1 MSAFYSKKNTL
12 SYDHRAKFFDA
23 SFVGVVCAAGAWFA
37 HSELRNQPLVLFF
50 GSIVGIILFC
60 LILTMLG
67 SSLYKFTSRKN
78 RVVKIHR
85 QCGEPTILQVL
96 AKPIARICSA
106 SSFWELNQGLKS
118 LPGPEVFLRSDG
130 KEEIVFNRRCRIHS
144 DESLDIQVKRILVL
158 GDPLGLFAFKIRTDL
173 DVDIL
178 IEPSAFEAHS
188 PSCIKSIADAA
199 NAKASPSGSPQGD
212 LSEMREYR
220 EGDSA
225 RLIIWKVLAKTGGQ
239 RRMVRVEERV
249 EAQRC
254 ALYLFAT
261 GPGDDRAASFV
272 KHFLAQKS
280 VAGDW
285 VFGVSGSPDVFCR
298 GKGGDIFK
306 KVVNQLSKSGLLA
319 RKNDLITDFKDF
331 VDKSKRLRI
340 ENPVAVVGVDSED
353 PLIREIKSQ
362 AQRCG
367 ILIVR
372 ATGNPEFLK

>member
-1 MSAFYSKKNTL
+1 MGVPAVNYSTAAHHKPRFFGGIVFL
-12 SYDHRAKFFDA
+12 SIC
-23 SFVGVVCAAGAWFA
+23 SVCAWAA
-37 HSELRNQPLVLFF
+37 HSEWRNQPLVLFF
-50 GSIVGIILFC
+50 GTIVGIIFLC
-60 LILTMLG
+60 LILTMCGAAL
-67 SSLYKFTSRKN
+67 SKFTSSKN
-78 RVVKIHR
+78 RVVKIHG
-85 QCGEPTILQVL
+85 QCGETTILRVL
-96 AKPIARICSA
+96 AKPIARICSV
-106 SSFWELNQGLKS
+106 SSFWEVNQGLQP
-118 LPGPEVFLRSDG
+118 LTGPEVFFRSDG

-178 IEPSAFEAHS
+178 IEPSPFEAHS

-353 PLIREIKSQ
+353 PLIWEIKSQ
-362 AQRCG
+362 SQRCG